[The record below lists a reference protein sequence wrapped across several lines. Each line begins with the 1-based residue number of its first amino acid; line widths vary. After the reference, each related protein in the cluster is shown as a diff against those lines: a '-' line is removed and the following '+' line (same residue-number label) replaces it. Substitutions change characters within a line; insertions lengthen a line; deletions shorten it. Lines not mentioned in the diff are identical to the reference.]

1 MMNYVKFGLVYH
13 HYFYNFKNI
22 FKGISFCQ
30 SVFLGSSLSVMLLF
44 VLQKQNSLGLHCYGY
59 CIAGRPL

>member
-1 MMNYVKFGLVYH
+1 MNYVKFGLVYN

-30 SVFLGSSLSVMLLF
+30 SVFLGSSLIIIIIICSAKTEFIGATLL
-44 VLQKQNSLGLHCYGY
+44 
-59 CIAGRPL
+59 